1 MVGVFVRSQ
10 ATWQVLSLSVIWE
23 RFTQSGL
30 QLGLPCTKQKSSMR
44 GQQRA
49 TCTKQKSSM
58 RGQQRATGK
67 MGFVCRMQD
76 RQPLHFCFQSAGKTM
91 SCPMSIS

>member
-1 MVGVFVRSQ
+1 MVGVCVRSQ

-23 RFTQSGL
+23 RFTQRGL

-44 GQQRA
+44 GQQRV
-49 TCTKQKSSM
+49 
-58 RGQQRATGK
+58 TGK

-76 RQPLHFCFQSAGKTM
+76 RQPLHFCFQSAGITM